1 MNCFRFEFNRL
12 SWAEA
17 IQLNQYF
24 ESREIFIFL
33 SLSLTK
39 RNTKKG
45 NKLEP
50 DDSQTRF
57 VDAHGTPQLDSRS
70 HEYMKNNT
78 Q

>member
-1 MNCFRFEFNRL
+1 MKYSFSFRLFK
-12 SWAEA
+12 
-17 IQLNQYF
+17 
-24 ESREIFIFL
+24 
-33 SLSLTK
+33 TK
-39 RNTKKG
+39 RNTKNE